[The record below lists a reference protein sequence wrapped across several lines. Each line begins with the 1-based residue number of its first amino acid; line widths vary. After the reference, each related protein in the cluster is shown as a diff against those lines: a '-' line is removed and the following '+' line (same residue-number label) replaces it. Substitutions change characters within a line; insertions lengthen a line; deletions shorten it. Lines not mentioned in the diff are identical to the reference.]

1 MQLSIAASMPY
12 ADLVHMSHNE
22 RKILLQVLEEKVAAS
37 DPNKQKQ
44 MKMTPGQVNGPQG
57 PAPTRSESR

>member
-1 MQLSIAASMPY
+1 MLVVMGPVPY
-12 ADLVHMSHNE
+12 ND
-22 RKILLQVLEEKVAAS
+22 VLEMNTMERRMLVEVYQERTDAQS
-37 DPNKQKQ
+37 PNKQKQ